1 MQKLGGYVRLAKT
14 KHAFAVFD
22 SCFFGTLFA
31 SKRALPPTAITY
43 ATPQPVRQFLISD
56 DANETRSDNGAFCE
70 LFPAP

>member
-1 MQKLGGYVRLAKT
+1 MRKLGAYVRLAKT

-43 ATPQPVRQFLISD
+43 ATTQPLRQFLISD
-56 DANETRSDNGAFCE
+56 DADQTGSDNGAFC
-70 LFPAP
+70 

>member
-1 MQKLGGYVRLAKT
+1 MRKLGAYVLLAKT

-43 ATPQPVRQFLISD
+43 VTAQPLLKFMTPSD
-56 DANETRSDNGAFCE
+56 VDQTVPDNGAFCE
-70 LFPAP
+70 LLPAP